1 MAKKILIIEDDANVL
16 YALQAKFSLA
26 GFQITAVDGGSLPE
40 IIHKIEMGRPD
51 YIILDLILPDLHGHE
66 ILGAIKAHEGISH
79 IPVFV
84 FTDLSDKDTKVR
96 SLDLG
101 ADYHF
106 LKQDFLID
114 DFVEKVKK
122 IISNSDKMKE
132 KNEKT

>member
-1 MAKKILIIEDDANVL
+1 MAKKLLLIEDDANVL
-16 YALQAKFSLA
+16 YTLQAKFSLA
-26 GFQITAVDGGSLPE
+26 GFQITAVDGGSLAE
-40 IIHKIEMGRPD
+40 IIHQIEMERPD

-66 ILGAIKAHEGISH
+66 ILSAIKAHEGISH

-84 FTDLSDKDTKVR
+84 FTDLSDKDTETR
-96 SLDLG
+96 SLNLG

-122 IISNSDKMKE
+122 IISNSE
-132 KNEKT
+132 KVGLRQKK